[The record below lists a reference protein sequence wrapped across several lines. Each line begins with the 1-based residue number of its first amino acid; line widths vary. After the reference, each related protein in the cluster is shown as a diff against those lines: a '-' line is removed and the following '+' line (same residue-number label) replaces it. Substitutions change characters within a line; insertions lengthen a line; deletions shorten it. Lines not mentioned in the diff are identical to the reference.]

1 MKIISAFSL
10 SLLIM
15 ACGNGPSSKID
26 AKDLSTKAQEANV
39 QILDIRTADEFKAN
53 HIEKSINIDIQS
65 PKFDSL
71 ISIFYSSLPVY
82 IVANDDQAADKG
94 VTRMNILGFRDAKA
108 LKGGVQAWKEAGFEL
123 VAEKPKVVYES
134 DTIPFLKARMGSK
147 LVMVDFN
154 ATWCKPCKMLEP
166 TVEKIHDERAADVI
180 VYSIDTDENPELAQ
194 EYNANQIP
202 LLVFIKNGKEVY
214 RTLGVQPEENLLA
227 IIDKFK

>member
-1 MKIISAFSL
+1 MKKTSAIALAFL
-10 SLLIM
+10 MM

-26 AKDLSTKAQEANV
+26 AKELSKKAEEANV
-39 QILDIRTADEFKAN
+39 QILDIRTAEEFKAN
-53 HIEKSINIDIQS
+53 HIEKSVNIDINS

-71 ISIFYSSLPVY
+71 TSVLYSSLPVY
-82 IVANDDQAADKG
+82 IVANDDKAADKG
-94 VTRMNILGFRDAKA
+94 VTRMNILGFREAKA
-108 LKGGVQAWKEAGFEL
+108 LTGGVSAWEKAGFEL
-123 VAEKPKVVYES
+123 VSEKPKVVYES

-154 ATWCKPCKMLEP
+154 ATWCGPCKILQP

-180 VYSIDTDENPELAQ
+180 VYSIDTDENPALAR

-214 RTLGVQPEENLLA
+214 RSLGVQPEESLLA